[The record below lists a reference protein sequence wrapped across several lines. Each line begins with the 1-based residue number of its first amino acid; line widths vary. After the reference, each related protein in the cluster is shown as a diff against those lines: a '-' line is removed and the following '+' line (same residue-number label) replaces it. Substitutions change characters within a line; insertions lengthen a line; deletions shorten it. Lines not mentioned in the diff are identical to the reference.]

1 MVKPGQPLQ
10 DADGCETSEATIA
23 LVKII
28 ELGNRQIEAGQVQ
41 PAASVIA
48 RLRERPS

>member
-10 DADGCETSEATIA
+10 DADGCETSGETIA
-23 LVKII
+23 LVRIL
-28 ELGNRQIEAGQVQ
+28 ELGRRQIEAGQVQ